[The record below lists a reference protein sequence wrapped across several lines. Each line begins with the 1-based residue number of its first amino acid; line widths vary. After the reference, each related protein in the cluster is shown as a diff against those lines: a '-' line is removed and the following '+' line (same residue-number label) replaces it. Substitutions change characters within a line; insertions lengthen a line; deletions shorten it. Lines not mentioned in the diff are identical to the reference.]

1 MEGLKTPLPATRPK
15 WPVTRQRCWPWIH
28 ELEIGSAWP
37 VTNNST
43 LANPVSAGQ
52 SCLRAEGPCS
62 CTTDVLLT
70 QIRFASSKALAV
82 FQLAEVAPPL
92 AFPWHPDFV
101 AFPSAH
107 ETCNRRVYPR
117 FGRDLVALA
126 KKGVR
131 VAKGWL
137 GPVLE
142 IGKGICKLIACKLQ
156 SFGHSLCA
164 LARMRF
170 GCSWLFLY
178 LAWCESEKWVKGLS
192 VRYFC
197 HNFFSHCPRH
207 SPLSSMLPGS
217 EPNVVLFLAACLA
230 GKV

>member
-1 MEGLKTPLPATRPK
+1 MYD
-15 WPVTRQRCWPWIH
+15 RCFTDSNQVCKQQGFGRVP
-28 ELEIGSAWP
+28 IGRS
-37 VTNNST
+37 
-43 LANPVSAGQ
+43 G
-52 SCLRAEGPCS
+52 
-62 CTTDVLLT
+62 
-70 QIRFASSKALAV
+70 
-82 FQLAEVAPPL
+82 PPL

-230 GKV
+230 GKVNPRLQSCQAKHAADHATSTGISRVAPL